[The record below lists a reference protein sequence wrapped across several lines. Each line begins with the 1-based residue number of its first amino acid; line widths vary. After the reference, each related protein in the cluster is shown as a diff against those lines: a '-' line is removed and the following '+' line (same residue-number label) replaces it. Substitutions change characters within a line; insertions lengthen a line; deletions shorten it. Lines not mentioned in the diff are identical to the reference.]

1 MFFLLQVDLTFR
13 KISTADAAGEPRED
27 ARMTVVSGPLRLALS
42 STRLALV
49 LRVAQRLAAATAAQP
64 ARPCSVFV
72 PIWSSSAGAESGN
85 TKSKLNPRTTNDAG
99 AVGDGISGV
108 AAGAA
113 SWAMWRPTPPAG
125 YAPLGD
131 LVSLIARTRIVF
143 HFLFTAEISLDS
155 PIADQLFAGFVWR
168 QTAGG
173 TRARYS

>member
-72 PIWSSSAGAESGN
+72 PVWSSSAGPESGN
-85 TKSKLNPRTTNDAG
+85 PKSKSKSNPQTTTDAG
-99 AVGDGISGV
+99 AFGDGISGV

-131 LVSLIARTRIVF
+131 LVSLNARTRIRVTQSPPKF
-143 HFLFTAEISLDS
+143 H
-155 PIADQLFAGFVWR
+155 
-168 QTAGG
+168 
-173 TRARYS
+173 

>member
-1 MFFLLQVDLTFR
+1 MFCFQVDLTFR

-64 ARPCSVFV
+64 ARPCAVFV
-72 PIWSSSAGAESGN
+72 PVWSSSAGAESGN
-85 TKSKLNPRTTNDAG
+85 TKSKSKSKLNPRTTNDAG
-99 AVGDGISGV
+99 AFGDGISGV
-108 AAGAA
+108 ASGAA

-131 LVSLIARTRIVF
+131 LVSLIARTRIRV
-143 HFLFTAEISLDS
+143 TKS
-155 PIADQLFAGFVWR
+155 PPK
-168 QTAGG
+168 
-173 TRARYS
+173 

>member
-1 MFFLLQVDLTFR
+1 MFCFQVDLTFR

-72 PIWSSSAGAESGN
+72 PVWSSSAGAESGN
-85 TKSKLNPRTTNDAG
+85 TKSKSNPRTTNDAG
-99 AVGDGISGV
+99 AFGDGISGV

-131 LVSLIARTRIVF
+131 LVSLIARARI
-143 HFLFTAEISLDS
+143 L
-155 PIADQLFAGFVWR
+155 PK
-168 QTAGG
+168 
-173 TRARYS
+173 

>member
-13 KISTADAAGEPRED
+13 KILTADAAGEPRED

-64 ARPCSVFV
+64 ARPCAVFAPV
-72 PIWSSSAGAESGN
+72 WPSTPGAKSGK
-85 TKSKLNPRTTNDAG
+85 TKSKSKLTPPATNDAG
-99 AVGDGISGV
+99 AFGDGISGV
-108 AAGAA
+108 ASGAA

-131 LVSLIARTRIVF
+131 LVSLIARARI
-143 HFLFTAEISLDS
+143 L
-155 PIADQLFAGFVWR
+155 PK
-168 QTAGG
+168 
-173 TRARYS
+173 

>member
-13 KISTADAAGEPRED
+13 KISTADAAGKPRED

-85 TKSKLNPRTTNDAG
+85 TKSKSKSKLNPRTTNDAG
-99 AVGDGISGV
+99 AFGDGISGV
-108 AAGAA
+108 ADGAA

-131 LVSLIARTRIVF
+131 LVSLNARARIVF
-143 HFLFTAEISLDS
+143 LFHS
-155 PIADQLFAGFVWR
+155 PPK
-168 QTAGG
+168 
-173 TRARYS
+173 

>member
-1 MFFLLQVDLTFR
+1 MFRFQVDLTFR

-64 ARPCSVFV
+64 ARPCAVFV
-72 PIWSSSAGAESGN
+72 PIWSSSSGPESGN
-85 TKSKLNPRTTNDAG
+85 TKSKSKSNPRTTNDAG
-99 AVGDGISGV
+99 AFGDGISGV

-131 LVSLIARTRIVF
+131 LVSLIARTRMRV
-143 HFLFTAEISLDS
+143 TKS
-155 PIADQLFAGFVWR
+155 PPK
-168 QTAGG
+168 
-173 TRARYS
+173 

>member
-72 PIWSSSAGAESGN
+72 PVWSSSAGPESGN
-85 TKSKLNPRTTNDAG
+85 HEIEIKPAND
-99 AVGDGISGV
+99 
-108 AAGAA
+108 
-113 SWAMWRPTPPAG
+113 
-125 YAPLGD
+125 
-131 LVSLIARTRIVF
+131 
-143 HFLFTAEISLDS
+143 E
-155 PIADQLFAGFVWR
+155 
-168 QTAGG
+168 
-173 TRARYS
+173 

>member
-72 PIWSSSAGAESGN
+72 PVWSSSAGPESGN
-85 TKSKLNPRTTNDAG
+85 SKAKSKSNPRTTNDAG
-99 AVGDGISGV
+99 AFGDGISGV

-131 LVSLIARTRIVF
+131 LVSLNA
-143 HFLFTAEISLDS
+143 
-155 PIADQLFAGFVWR
+155 
-168 QTAGG
+168 
-173 TRARYS
+173 RARIRVTKSPPKFH

>member
-1 MFFLLQVDLTFR
+1 VFICFQVDLTFR

-72 PIWSSSAGAESGN
+72 PVWSSSAGAESGN
-85 TKSKLNPRTTNDAG
+85 TKSKSNPRTTNDAG
-99 AVGDGISGV
+99 AFGDGISGV

-131 LVSLIARTRIVF
+131 LVSLNARTRIRVTQSPPKF
-143 HFLFTAEISLDS
+143 H
-155 PIADQLFAGFVWR
+155 
-168 QTAGG
+168 
-173 TRARYS
+173 

>member
-1 MFFLLQVDLTFR
+1 VFICFQVDLTFR

-72 PIWSSSAGAESGN
+72 PVWSSSAGPESGN
-85 TKSKLNPRTTNDAG
+85 TKSKSKSKLNPRTTNDAG
-99 AVGDGISGV
+99 AFGDGISGV
-108 AAGAA
+108 ASGAA

-131 LVSLIARTRIVF
+131 LVSLNA
-143 HFLFTAEISLDS
+143 
-155 PIADQLFAGFVWR
+155 
-168 QTAGG
+168 
-173 TRARYS
+173 RARIRVTKSPPKFH